1 MSGIQPQTLS
11 NDELEKYVYLM
22 LSKKE
27 PIPAAWVA
35 VLLERFTKLMDEVA
49 AH

>member
-11 NDELEKYVYLM
+11 NDELEKYTYLM

-27 PIPAAWVA
+27 PVPAAWVA
-35 VLLERFTKLMDEVA
+35 VLLERFAKLLDEA
-49 AH
+49 AAK